1 MMILISY
8 DEEKLAVSDELLALT
23 ADVLE
28 KALGLLGLPKDAEV
42 SVALVDDAAI
52 RVLNRDYRG
61 IDQPT
66 DVLSF
71 AQQEGEEL
79 IDSSSVLVLGD
90 IVISLER
97 AEAQA
102 AEYGH
107 SLNRELAFLLVH
119 GLLHLAGYDHDDEFS
134 GEMRARQDEI
144 MQALDPLPEH

>member
-1 MMILISY
+1 MILISY